1 MEPYVPVPDVIP
13 RADAARTARL
23 NHAKQAP
30 FTVTEGVVVLSLGKV
45 DARSNFH
52 DATHVYPVG
61 YKTEWI
67 NSDHSAKFH
76 SEICDGAVIPGGS
89 SYGDTPVFRVTR
101 WLTAK
106 AFEKDFPD
114 DESRREAAATKAN
127 EDPLI
132 CDSPNSS
139 LAAWCKMVVESNSFH
154 TMNGE
159 ETEPGARKVTS
170 AGTADRFCLDDID
183 VIQTIEAS
191 TWVDDVCPMYQYC
204 EQRGSWAAEGLR
216 RAKYTLAAARELLNV
231 MKDASKAQTEAKAA
245 REKMKRPPM
254 TQEERDGHEVKRVMD
269 KMLHKLEGVH
279 ASKVRQS
286 ERQGARESERS
297 ERVAQKDRERIER
310 KAQLE
315 KEKAD
320 RDAAKEREKTEKEAA
335 REAAKVQREKDKE
348 AAAANKE
355 KAKKAKEEQRERK
368 KLEDAKKG
376 VSAKQAEAR
385 ASQWLHGITPRVAD
399 ELPVDDGG
407 VPAPGQVTPPP
418 APEGFGAGV
427 ASKPRLAGEV
437 LEVWTFLDRF
447 RDLLFAEP
455 VQRDEHCNPIESPA
469 RW

>member
-1 MEPYVPVPDVIP
+1 M
-13 RADAARTARL
+13 
-23 NHAKQAP
+23 
-30 FTVTEGVVVLSLGKV
+30 
-45 DARSNFH
+45 
-52 DATHVYPVG
+52 YPVG

-114 DESRREAAATKAN
+114 DEPRREAAAKKAS

-139 LAAWCKMVVESNSFH
+139 LAAWCKMVVKSNSFH

-245 REKMKRPPM
+245 REKVLREARNAPK
-254 TQEERDGHEVKRVMD
+254 TID
-269 KMLHKLEGVH
+269 K
-279 ASKVRQS
+279 
-286 ERQGARESERS
+286 
-297 ERVAQKDRERIER
+297 IER
-310 KAQLE
+310 ALAVLDDDIAAIDARLMECGSDVAAAQEIQVE
-315 KEKAD
+315 K
-320 RDAAKEREKTEKEAA
+320 DAKTEKQALYYAEWE
-335 REAAKVQREKDKE
+335 RL
-348 AAAANKE
+348 
-355 KAKKAKEEQRERK
+355 EE
-368 KLEDAKKG
+368 
-376 VSAKQAEAR
+376 VMMQAEE
-385 ASQWLHGITPRVAD
+385 I
-399 ELPVDDGG
+399 
-407 VPAPGQVTPPP
+407 
-418 APEGFGAGV
+418 
-427 ASKPRLAGEV
+427 
-437 LEVWTFLDRF
+437 
-447 RDLLFAEP
+447 AE
-455 VQRDEHCNPIESPA
+455 EA
-469 RW
+469 